1 MEWGMIKMNINKSQ
15 VDVSAFDKY
24 ADTYVIKTYI
34 SETIQIASDVKSIL
48 PLLMMSMCSEY
59 KMMDAMYTP
68 VNKTM
73 TPIPNLRIVVD
84 CDGVVFSLET
94 RNPMMHVKYST
105 MHESKMIEE
114 TARRFV
120 VTTSSTPYLMMHPA
134 IGKNTNDFS
143 SVSLVVGIV

>member
-1 MEWGMIKMNINKSQ
+1 MEWGMIKMNSKRSQ
-15 VDVSAFDKY
+15 LDVSEFDKY

-34 SETIQIASDVKSIL
+34 SETIQIESDVKSIL

-68 VNKTM
+68 VNKVM

-84 CDGVVFSLET
+84 WLVFSLET

-105 MHESKMIEE
+105 MHESKMMEE

-120 VTTSSTPYLMMHPA
+120 ATTSSTPYLMMHPA

>member
-1 MEWGMIKMNINKSQ
+1 MEWGMIKINNKRSQ
-15 VDVSAFDKY
+15 VDVSEFDRY

-34 SETIQIASDVKSIL
+34 SETIQIESDVKSSL

-59 KMMDAMYTP
+59 KIMDAMYTP
-68 VNKTM
+68 VNKVM

-84 CDGVVFSLET
+84 WEVFSLET

-120 VTTSSTPYLMMHPA
+120 VTTSSTPYLIMHPA

-143 SVSLVVGIV
+143 NVSLVVGIV

>member
-1 MEWGMIKMNINKSQ
+1 MAWGMIKMNNKRSQ
-15 VDVSAFDKY
+15 VDVSAFDRY

-34 SETIQIASDVKSIL
+34 SETIHIASDDKSSL
-48 PLLMMSMCSEY
+48 PLLMRSMCSEY
-59 KMMDAMYTP
+59 NMMDAMYTP
-68 VNKTM
+68 VNKVM

-84 CDGVVFSLET
+84 SLVLSLEA
-94 RNPMMHVKYST
+94 RNPMMHVKYNT

-114 TARRFV
+114 TARRLV

-143 SVSLVVGIV
+143 NVSLLLGIVQ

>member
-1 MEWGMIKMNINKSQ
+1 
-15 VDVSAFDKY
+15 
-24 ADTYVIKTYI
+24 
-34 SETIQIASDVKSIL
+34 
-48 PLLMMSMCSEY
+48 
-59 KMMDAMYTP
+59 
-68 VNKTM
+68 M

-84 CDGVVFSLET
+84 WVVFSLEA

-143 SVSLVVGIV
+143 NVSLVVGIV